1 MDDANNSDIARDSDI
16 DIILDD
22 DQSES
27 GDYGDTD
34 HGNRRGGS
42 EDGEGNELSGGN
54 GKRGDQDKRAAAPA
68 NQADDE
74 LGHPYLPQLKTSIIQ
89 MVLSINTELIRLCQ
103 EYQNKSLMDD
113 PQLIMYQMR
122 LQSNLAYLASVA
134 DNFLDPTRSIPDL
147 SPLPK
152 PKIPERQGTSIV
164 AKLAHAREVYAAYVT
179 AWSDQQMELS
189 RRAKLKL
196 IDVEK
201 EQYANVEGESLH
213 KRVED
218 LLKNGRVVYDKSG
231 DDPVTC
237 ETFKPFP
244 PFKIPED
251 TYLPPGLQRWS
262 FENNTATPHN
272 KM

>member
-1 MDDANNSDIARDSDI
+1 MDDSNNSDAARDSDI

-27 GDYGDTD
+27 GDNAD
-34 HGNRRGGS
+34 HTGHNRRGS
-42 EDGEGNELSGGN
+42 EESGGGGSSN
-54 GKRGDQDKRAAAPA
+54 KRSDREKRA

-74 LGHPYLPQLKTSIIQ
+74 PGHPYLPRLKTSIIQ
-89 MVLSINTELIRLCQ
+89 MVLSINSELIRLCQ

-113 PQLIMYQMR
+113 PHLIMYQMR

-134 DNFLDPTRSIPDL
+134 DNFLDPTRSMPDL

-164 AKLAHAREVYAAYVT
+164 AKLAHAREVYAAYVS
-179 AWSDQQMELS
+179 AWSEQQMELS

-196 IDVEK
+196 HSEEK
-201 EQYANVEGESLH
+201 SQYANVDGESLH
-213 KRVED
+213 TRVEE
-218 LLKNGRVVYDKSG
+218 LLKNDRVTYEKSG
-231 DDPVTC
+231 DEPVSL
-237 ETFKPFP
+237 ESFKPFP
-244 PFKIPED
+244 PFRVPED
-251 TYLPPGLQRWS
+251 TPLPPGLQKWS

-272 KM
+272 RR

>member
-1 MDDANNSDIARDSDI
+1 MDDSNSDI

-27 GDYGDTD
+27 GDYGDAD
-34 HGNRRGGS
+34 HNRQGGS
-42 EDGEGNELSGGN
+42 EGEGAGGPSS
-54 GKRGDQDKRAAAPA
+54 GKRGDREKKA
-68 NQADDE
+68 NSAEDE
-74 LGHPYLPQLKTSIIQ
+74 PGHPYLPRLKTSIIQ
-89 MVLSINTELIRLCQ
+89 MVLGINAELIRLCQ

-164 AKLAHAREVYAAYVT
+164 AKLAHAREVYAAYVS

-196 IDVEK
+196 HGKEK
-201 EQYANVEGESLH
+201 EQYANVEGEALH
-213 KRVED
+213 KRVEE
-218 LLKNGRVVYDKSG
+218 LLKNDRVIYEKSG
-231 DDPVTC
+231 DEPVNH

-244 PFKIPED
+244 PFKIPDD
-251 TYLPPGLQRWS
+251 THLPPGLQKWS

-272 KM
+272 RI

>member
-1 MDDANNSDIARDSDI
+1 MDDSDVARDSDI

-27 GDYGDTD
+27 GDYGDAD
-34 HGNRRGGS
+34 HSNRRGS
-42 EDGEGNELSGGN
+42 EGEGAGPAGSSS
-54 GKRGDQDKRAAAPA
+54 GKRGDREKRA

-74 LGHPYLPQLKTSIIQ
+74 LRHPYLPRLKTSIVQ
-89 MVLSINTELIRLCQ
+89 MVLSINAELIRLCQ

-134 DNFLDPTRSIPDL
+134 DNFLDPTRAMPDL

-164 AKLAHAREVYAAYVT
+164 AKLAHAREVYAAYVS
-179 AWSDQQMELS
+179 AWSEQQMELS

-196 IDVEK
+196 QSEEK
-201 EQYANVEGESLH
+201 EQYANVEGEALH
-213 KRVED
+213 KRVEE
-218 LLKNGRVVYDKSG
+218 LLKNDRVVYEKSG
-231 DDPVTC
+231 DEPVSL

-251 TYLPPGLQRWS
+251 THLPPGLQKWS

-272 KM
+272 RM